1 MKREP
6 QSHLLIGLT
15 SAKVRQKHSVSFS
28 ELITEYEKAKRHS
41 VEKTVKNDFLG
52 VFNIFCVFD
61 ANFPGNGNGS
71 KWIAGGRAT
80 NAIGQKWQGSELS

>member
-1 MKREP
+1 M
-6 QSHLLIGLT
+6 
-15 SAKVRQKHSVSFS
+15 RQKHLVSFS
-28 ELITEYEKAKRHS
+28 DLIIEYEKAKRHS
-41 VEKTVKNDFLG
+41 VEKMVKNDFLG
-52 VFNIFCVFD
+52 FFNIFVFFD